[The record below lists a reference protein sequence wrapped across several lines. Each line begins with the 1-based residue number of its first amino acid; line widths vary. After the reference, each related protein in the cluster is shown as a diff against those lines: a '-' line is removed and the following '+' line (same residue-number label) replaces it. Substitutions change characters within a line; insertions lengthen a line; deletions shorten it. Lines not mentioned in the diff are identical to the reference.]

1 MSSSKLH
8 LRKRTKLI
16 AACAALTI
24 VGALSTAI
32 YLRNEIT
39 SSSVFIAYSMSSSK
53 LHLRKR
59 TKLIAAC
66 AALTI
71 VGALSTAIYL
81 RNEITSSSVTH
92 LSLES
97 IAPLPKLKVGDL
109 IFRMGVGADSFVI
122 ADVTNSKYSHM
133 GMISAIEPEILVTH
147 ATTADDAGS
156 NFEGV
161 ITIPLEN
168 FVSEA
173 SSLAIGRYQDLKD
186 SSIEQ
191 VQNYLK
197 SIEGQPFTITPDPR
211 SIYCS
216 SSEASSLA
224 IGRYQD
230 LKDSSIEQVQNYL
243 KSIEGQPFTITPD
256 PRSIYCSSM
265 VIFALQDHVT
275 MQVNKTFL
283 NIPLNEG
290 DYYVPQSF
298 IEDPHLKIIYVFD
311 DPQSL

>member
-1 MSSSKLH
+1 M
-8 LRKRTKLI
+8 
-16 AACAALTI
+16 
-24 VGALSTAI
+24 
-32 YLRNEIT
+32 N
-39 SSSVFIAYSMSSSK
+39 FIAYSMSSSK

-71 VGALSTAIYL
+71 VGALSTAVYL

-97 IAPLPKLKVGDL
+97 IAPLPELKVGDL

-216 SSEASSLA
+216 S
-224 IGRYQD
+224 
-230 LKDSSIEQVQNYL
+230 
-243 KSIEGQPFTITPD
+243 
-256 PRSIYCSSM
+256 M

-298 IEDPHLKIIYVFD
+298 IEDPNLKIIYVFD
-311 DPQSL
+311 DPQAL